1 MVMQGCTQEWATAS
15 NKQPLE
21 LSETKMIKM
30 EDLIVKKLKIGIIGC
45 GNISSIYMENCPKF
59 PHLELVACA
68 DLDEKRAQAQAGKFG
83 IPKACSV
90 EELLSDPGIELVIN
104 LTIPK
109 AHASVSLQ
117 ALEAGKHVY
126 SEKPLAITRE
136 EGKQM
141 LEAAKRK
148 NLLVGS
154 APDTFLGAGIQTAI
168 HLIEQG
174 EIGVP
179 VGASAFMICRGHEH
193 WHPDPAFY
201 YDIGGGPM
209 FDMGP
214 YYLTAL
220 VALLGPIKRISGSA
234 RISYPERTVRSKPK
248 EGTKIVVSTPTHLS
262 GVMDFASG
270 VIGTI
275 TTSFDAFGGTSLPP
289 IEIYGSQGTIL
300 VPDPNTFGGP
310 VRIRKSDEKEFSEV
324 PLSYGFAQNS
334 RGLGVSDMAK
344 AILEGG
350 NYRAN
355 GELAYHVLEA
365 MHGLLES
372 SEKGTHYIMEST
384 CARPESESKV
394 LQFAEESF

>member
-1 MVMQGCTQEWATAS
+1 M
-15 NKQPLE
+15 
-21 LSETKMIKM
+21 
-30 EDLIVKKLKIGIIGC
+30 KKLKIGIIGC

-68 DLDEKRAQAQAGKFG
+68 DLDLKRAQSQAEKFD

-90 EELLSDPGIELVIN
+90 EELLSDPEIQLVIN

-109 AHASVSLQ
+109 AHADVCIQ

-126 SEKPLAITRE
+126 TEKPLAVTRE
-136 EGKQM
+136 EGRQI
-141 LEAAKRK
+141 LETAKK
-148 NLLVGS
+148 HNLLVGS
-154 APDTFLGAGIQTAI
+154 APDTFLGAGVQTAI

-179 VGASAFMICRGHEH
+179 IGASAFMICRGHEH

-201 YDIGGGPM
+201 YDFGGGPM

-220 VALLGPIKRISGSA
+220 VALLGPIKRIAGLT
-234 RISYPERTVRSKPK
+234 RISYPERTILSQPK
-248 EGTKIVVSTPTHLS
+248 AGTKIDVSIPTHIS
-262 GVMDFASG
+262 GVIDFASG
-270 VIGTI
+270 VIGNI

-289 IEIYGSQGTIL
+289 IEIYGSEGTLL

-310 VRIRKSDEKEFSEV
+310 VKIRKRDENEFKEV
-324 PLSYGFAQNS
+324 PLAYGHAQNS
-334 RGLGVSDMAK
+334 RGLGVADMAK

-350 NYRAN
+350 DYRAN

-365 MHGLLES
+365 MHGFHDS
-372 SEKGTHYIMEST
+372 SDSGIHYTMEST
-384 CARPESESKV
+384 CKRPESVTFE
-394 LQFAEESF
+394 LQK

>member
-1 MVMQGCTQEWATAS
+1 M
-15 NKQPLE
+15 
-21 LSETKMIKM
+21 
-30 EDLIVKKLKIGIIGC
+30 KKLKVGIIGC

-59 PHLELVACA
+59 PHLEVVACA
-68 DLDEKRAQAQAGKFG
+68 DLDLQRADSQAEKYN

-90 EELLSDPGIELVIN
+90 EELLNDQEIELVIN

-109 AHASVSLQ
+109 AHASVCIQ

-126 SEKPLAITRE
+126 TEKPLAVKRE
-136 EGKQM
+136 EGRQI
-141 LEAAKRK
+141 LETAKKR

-179 VGASAFMICRGHEH
+179 IGASAFMICRGHEH

-201 YDIGGGPM
+201 YDVGGGPM

-220 VALLGPIKRISGSA
+220 VALLGPIKRISGFT
-234 RISYPERTVRSKPK
+234 RISYPERTVLSTPK
-248 EGTKIVVSTPTHLS
+248 AGTKIDVKIPTHIA
-262 GVMDFASG
+262 GVIDFSSG
-270 VIGTI
+270 VIGNI

-289 IEIYGSQGTIL
+289 IEIYGSEGTLL

-310 VRIRKSDEKEFSEV
+310 VKLRKRDENEFKEV
-324 PLSYGFAQNS
+324 PLEYGHAQNS
-334 RGLGVSDMAK
+334 RGLGVADMAQ
-344 AILEGG
+344 AIIEGSHF
-350 NYRAN
+350 RAN
-355 GELAYHVLEA
+355 GKLAYHVLEA
-365 MHGLLES
+365 MHGFHDS
-372 SEKGTHYIMEST
+372 SDSGRHYMMEST
-384 CARPESESKV
+384 CDRPEPVSIKI
-394 LQFAEESF
+394 QKQR

>member
-1 MVMQGCTQEWATAS
+1 M
-15 NKQPLE
+15 N
-21 LSETKMIKM
+21 
-30 EDLIVKKLKIGIIGC
+30 KLKIGIIGC

-68 DLDEKRAQAQAGKFG
+68 DIDLQRAHSQAEKFN

-90 EELLSDPGIELVIN
+90 EELLNDPEIELVIN

-109 AHASVSLQ
+109 AHASVCIQ

-126 SEKPLAITRE
+126 TEKPLAVTRE
-136 EGKQM
+136 EGRQI
-141 LEAAKRK
+141 LETANKR

-179 VGASAFMICRGHEH
+179 IGASAFMICRGHEH

-201 YDIGGGPM
+201 YDAGGGPM

-220 VALLGPIKRISGSA
+220 VALLGPIKRISGFT
-234 RISYPERTVRSKPK
+234 RISYPERTILSKPK
-248 EGTKIVVSTPTHLS
+248 AGTKIEVKIPTHIS
-262 GVMDFASG
+262 GIIDFASG
-270 VIGTI
+270 VIGNI
-275 TTSFDAFGGTSLPP
+275 TTSFDAFGGTALPP
-289 IEIYGSQGTIL
+289 IEIYGSEGTLL

-310 VRIRKSDEKEFSEV
+310 VKIRKRDENEFKEV
-324 PLSYGFAQNS
+324 PLEYGHAQNS
-334 RGLGVSDMAK
+334 RGLGVADMVK
-344 AILEGG
+344 AIIEGG
-350 NYRAN
+350 HYRAN

-365 MHGLLES
+365 MHGFHDS
-372 SEKGTHYIMEST
+372 SDSGRHYSMEST
-384 CARPESESKV
+384 CNRPEPVAIHIQK
-394 LQFAEESF
+394 